1 MRRRRGGRSA
11 VGVNDD
17 LAAGQAGVTLRAAH
31 NKAASGVDVV
41 LGVLIQQLGRDGG
54 LDDLLHDVGP
64 ELLHGHAL
72 AVLAG
77 DDDCIHTD
85 GLVVLVVLHG
95 DLALAVRAQVI
106 QLAALAHLSQ
116 LLGQLV
122 GQADGH
128 GHQLRG
134 LIAGIAEHHALVTG
148 TAHLVVGASAISGL
162 WPSMLEI
169 TAQVS
174 ASKPYFARV

>member
-17 LAAGQAGVTLRAAH
+17 LAAGQAAVTLRAAH
-31 NKAASGVDVV
+31 NKAAGGVDVV
-41 LGVLIQQLGRDGG
+41 LGVLIQQLGRNGG
-54 LDDLLHDVGP
+54 LDDLFHNVGP

-77 DDDCIHTD
+77 DDDCIHAD

-95 DLALAVRAQVI
+95 DLALAIRAQVI
-106 QLAALAHLSQ
+106 QLAALAHLGQ

-122 GQADGH
+122 SQADGH

-148 TAHLVVGASAISGL
+148 TAHLVVGTSAISGL